1 MTPPFGSAP
10 LFGPVPG
17 GMEIAVIFLV
27 AILMFGV
34 PIALAGG
41 LLVAYRH
48 VTSDAGEE
56 SELEALRHEVEY
68 LREEVERLEDTRRD
82 DERKLDADSDRNRDR

>member
-1 MTPPFGSAP
+1 MFP

-17 GMEIAVIFLV
+17 GMEIMVILLV
-27 AILMFGV
+27 AVFMFGI

-48 VTSDAGEE
+48 VNSDDAET

-68 LREEVERLEDTRRD
+68 LREEVEQLEDDRQHVGRD
-82 DERKLDADSDRNRDR
+82 ESGERNRDSERDR